1 VLKPL
6 QMGGMVQARSI
17 ERVVETYP
25 LSPLQRGM
33 LFHWLRDSRAGVDI
47 EQISCTIR
55 GVDLHVFRRAWE
67 YVVRRQPVLRT
78 FFRWEGVD
86 VPMQSVADSVPLDI
100 HEEDWRG
107 KSESQQQEAFE
118 AFISADRRRGFDFG
132 TAPLFRLTFF
142 RTSEHAYEFVWTFP
156 HILLD
161 GRSFVLVLRDVI
173 ETCRAFEDGREP
185 AFVESRPY
193 REFIDWLE
201 QQDSAPAKEYWN
213 GALRGF
219 AEPVFPELG
228 AVVRDASEEEYG
240 EQLVR
245 LTQAETAAL
254 REFVERH
261 SITANTMVQAAWALV
276 LSRYTGSDD
285 IVYGATRA
293 SRRSA
298 LDGDRS
304 VDTMVGLFINTLP
317 VRIRVPRDQRV
328 IDWLTQIRED
338 AIAVRVAEHTALPDV
353 QAASA
358 VPSGTPLFDT
368 MLVYEHEQ
376 QATTFNAFD
385 SRFSNFR
392 LREKTTFPLTLHA
405 YGEAELLLRFEY
417 YRSRFSDD
425 AVARMLG
432 HLANLLRE
440 MVAKGDG
447 PIGALEMLS
456 SSEHRLLDDW
466 NDTSRVFEKGNA
478 TLTELLSAQAARTP
492 EAIALE
498 SDDATMTYGELD
510 ARAHTL
516 ALALASYG
524 VRPGVLVGVCMDRS
538 FEMVVA
544 MLGILKAG
552 GAYVPI
558 DPDYPAERL
567 KFMLQDAQC
576 RVLLTQWHI
585 ASGKLM
591 DLPLFDGGGSEAEPV
606 VIELDREWDR
616 IVADGALDVT
626 LSTPDPDDLAYMIY
640 TSGSTGRP
648 KGAINRNRGIVNLLL
663 WMQGE
668 YSLDGNDAVLQ
679 KTPASFD
686 LSVPEFFLPLVAGA
700 RLVIAEPG
708 GHRDPTYL
716 ARMMRDHG
724 VTVLFMVPSMLRAFF
739 DGDGASLPRSV
750 RNVSCSGE
758 ALPYD
763 LQESFLSEMPGA
775 RMYNLYGPTE
785 CAVEATYRL
794 CERGDPRQIV
804 PVGRPVANTRIYI
817 LDSAMQPVAIGV
829 SGELFIAGVQVGAGY
844 YRRDELT
851 AERYLPD
858 PFSAEPSARM
868 YRTGDRARWLAD
880 GTIEYLGRL
889 DFQIK
894 LRGFRIEVGE
904 IEQVL
909 ASHPAV
915 RECAVVLRNDE
926 GIEPRLVAYYVS
938 SGGSAVSSVELR
950 ERLEEQLPSYMVP
963 WSYVSLAAMPLSP
976 SGKLDRKA
984 LPAPEASS
992 GPRVRIAPRD
1002 SVEERVLAIWKQVI
1016 GAREIGVTD
1025 RFNEVGGNS
1034 LAAVRVFSRIAAEFS
1049 TKLQLVTILKH
1060 DTVEQLA
1067 ALLREPE
1074 QAEEWQC
1081 IIPFTTGAEGTPIFC
1096 AHAQTGNVLI
1106 YQHFAKE
1113 VAAHHPV
1120 YGIQAY
1126 GNWGTQDPHES
1137 IEEMVDFYVGEI
1149 LKVRPQG
1156 PYIFFG
1162 GSLGG
1167 YLALALAHAMRDR
1180 GHEVQMIVM
1189 YDTAG
1194 PKYPK
1199 YTAWGS
1205 VVQFTRKHGGIPLWR
1220 LRNILKV
1227 DRDEDS
1233 TLRGIYRNLR
1243 STARWWYENTRRDY
1257 LYWKYEKKNPPL
1269 DFPMPA
1275 NLTRVRL
1282 ASRRAVR
1289 GHVPRYYPGKI
1300 TYFRAKHQPEGSIHD
1315 PTNGWGGWSEELEI
1329 HHVPTGHTQGMSYP
1343 VVIQLSKT
1351 FLECVAALDAELSAR

>member
-1 VLKPL
+1 
-6 QMGGMVQARSI
+6 MVQTKS
-17 ERVVETYP
+17 VEQIVDTYP

-33 LFHWLRDSRAGVDI
+33 LFHWLRDPRAGVDI
-47 EQISCTIR
+47 EQISCTFR
-55 GVDLHVFRRAWE
+55 AVDLDAFKRAWND
-67 YVVRRQPVLRT
+67 VTRRQPALRT

-86 VPMQSVADSVPLDI
+86 VPMQSVVDSVRLDI
-100 HEEDWRG
+100 HEENWTD
-107 KSESQQQEAFE
+107 KSDAEQKRAFA
-118 AFISADRRRGFDFG
+118 AFIDADRRRGFDFG
-132 TAPLFRLTFF
+132 KAPLFRLTFF
-142 RTSEHAYEFVWTFP
+142 QTAEQTYEFVWTFP

-173 ETCRAFEDGREP
+173 ETCRAFEKGREP
-185 AFVESRPY
+185 QVVERRPY

-201 QQDSAPAKEYWN
+201 HHDPAPAMSYWK

-219 AEPVFPELG
+219 SEPVFPELG
-228 AVVRDASEEEYG
+228 AVVCDASEEEYG

-245 LTQAETAAL
+245 LTQSDTTAL
-254 REFVERH
+254 RAFVERH
-261 SITANTMVQAAWALV
+261 SLTVNTLVQAAWALV
-276 LSRYTGSDD
+276 LSRYTGSGD
-285 IVYGATRA
+285 IVFGATRA

-304 VDTMVGLFINTLP
+304 ADAMVGLFINTLP
-317 VRIRVPRDQRV
+317 VRVRVSSEQRV
-328 IDWLTQIRED
+328 IDWLAQIRED

-353 QAASA
+353 QSASD

-376 QATTFNAFD
+376 QATTFNTFD
-385 SRFSNFR
+385 PRFSSFR

-417 YRSRFSDD
+417 YRARFSDD
-425 AVARMLG
+425 AVIRMLG

-447 PIGALEMLS
+447 PIRALEMLS
-456 SSEHRLLDDW
+456 AFERRQLDGW
-466 NDTSRVFEKGNA
+466 NNTGRAFDRGNA
-478 TLTELLSAQAARTP
+478 TLTELLSERAALSP
-492 EAIALE
+492 DAVALE
-498 SDDATMTYGELD
+498 NDEATMTYGELD

-516 ALALASYG
+516 ARALATHG
-524 VRPGVLVGVCMDRS
+524 VRTGVMVGVCMDRS
-538 FEMVVA
+538 FEMIVA

-552 GAYVPI
+552 GAYVPL

-567 KFMLQDAQC
+567 AFMLSDAQC
-576 RVLLTQWHI
+576 PVLLTQQHI
-585 ASGKLM
+585 AATKLAE
-591 DLPLFDGGGSEAEPV
+591 LPPLEVTGSEGGPI
-606 VIELDREWDR
+606 VIEVDREWDR
-616 IVADGALDVT
+616 IVADAARDVK
-626 LSTPDPDDLAYMIY
+626 LSKPGPDDLAYMIY

-663 WMQGE
+663 WMQEE
-668 YSLDGNDAVLQ
+668 YAVSGKDAVLQ

-686 LSVPEFFLPLVAGA
+686 LSVPEFFLPLLAGA
-700 RLVIAEPG
+700 RLVVAEPG
-708 GHRDPTYL
+708 GHRDPAYL

-724 VTVLFMVPSMLRAFF
+724 VTLLYIVPSMLRAFF
-739 DGDGASLPRSV
+739 DGDAASLPQSV

-763 LQESFLSEMPGA
+763 LQERFLAQLPGA

-785 CAVEATYRL
+785 CAVEATYQL
-794 CERGDPRQIV
+794 CQRGDPRQIV
-804 PVGRPVANTRIYI
+804 PVGKPVANTRIYI
-817 LDSAMQPVAIGV
+817 VDSAMQPVPIGV
-829 SGELFIAGVQVGAGY
+829 AGELFIGGVQVGAGY
-844 YRRDELT
+844 YHRDELT

-858 PFSAEPSARM
+858 PFSSQPSARM

-909 ASHPAV
+909 ASDPAV
-915 RECAVVLRNDE
+915 RECAVVLRNDD
-926 GIEPRLVAYYVS
+926 GLDPRLVAYYVPVGEWTTTS
-938 SGGSAVSSVELR
+938 LALR
-950 ERLEEQLPSYMVP
+950 ARLEQHLPSYMVP
-963 WSYVSLAAMPLSP
+963 WTYVPLAAMPLSP

-984 LPAPEASS
+984 LPAPEESA

-1002 SVEERVLAIWKQVI
+1002 KVEERVLAIWKEVI
-1016 GAREIGVTD
+1016 GARDIGVTD

-1067 ALLREPE
+1067 GLLREPE
-1074 QAEEWQC
+1074 QADEWRC
-1081 IIPFTTGAEGTPIFC
+1081 IIPFTTTAEGTPIFC

-1137 IEEMVDFYVGEI
+1137 IEEMVAFYVETI
-1149 LKVRPQG
+1149 LEVRPQG

-1167 YLALALAHAMRDR
+1167 CIALSLAHAMRDR
-1180 GHEVQMIVM
+1180 GHEVRMVVM

-1194 PKYPK
+1194 PNYPRF
-1199 YTAWGS
+1199 TAWGK
-1205 VVQFTRKHGGIPLWR
+1205 VVQFTRKHGGLPLWR
-1220 LRNILKV
+1220 LRKIFKV
-1227 DRDEDS
+1227 DDQESS
-1233 TLRGIYRNLR
+1233 TLRGMIRNLR
-1243 STARWWYENTRRDY
+1243 ATARWWYDNTRREY
-1257 LYWKYEKKNPPL
+1257 LYWKYEHENPPR
-1269 DFPMPA
+1269 DFVMPA

-1282 ASRRAVR
+1282 ASRRATR
-1289 GHVPRYYPGKI
+1289 NHVARFWPGKI
-1300 TYFRAKHQPEGSIHD
+1300 TYFRAKHQPEGSIYD
-1315 PTNGWGGWSEELEI
+1315 ATNGWGGWSEELEI
-1329 HHVPTGHTQGMSYP
+1329 HHVPTGHTEGMSYP
-1343 VVIQLSKT
+1343 VVIDLSKT
-1351 FLECVAALDAELSAR
+1351 FLACVAANELEMSAR